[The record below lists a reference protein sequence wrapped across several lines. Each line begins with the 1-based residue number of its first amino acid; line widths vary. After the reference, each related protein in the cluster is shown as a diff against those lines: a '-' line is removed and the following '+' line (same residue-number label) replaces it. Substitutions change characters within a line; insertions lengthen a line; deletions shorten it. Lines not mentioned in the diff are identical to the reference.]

1 MFDLNKDQFKIK
13 LDDLFKYFQNHLRIA
28 IEIILL
34 IAFTLVVYICLLYCA
49 KYLWVIFTATQVG
62 QTYAKLYEESYRI
75 TNDILSRNFI
85 SLAINITL
93 TSFVICLIVSAV
105 LKFLHINRF
114 FYSNRSLFIRIIF
127 AGLPLTCIVAV
138 YMYYRGDISHMDTA
152 FTVVLVPT
160 LCVFTGSF
168 RFSEEFVPELIDII
182 SIFSKQEKGIKH
194 GRKEEEVRCQAY
206 ELINKKESKKRDVD
220 RQIKLQDIWDSNA
233 KYIIFILVTII
244 VAGILNIISQ
254 TPKVSKRTEPAS
266 ASVAAAI
273 VTATKQEPAPLK
285 TEVITNERFIARADK
300 IVLDTKT
307 NLMWAAEESETLN
320 WYEAKK
326 YCKKFHGGGYS
337 NWRMPTLKELE
348 GLYDPN
354 KQPDCGCVTNL
365 IEMYNG
371 PNCWEWSSETK
382 DPDAAL
388 FAFNLNGVQWLPKS
402 NNSSV
407 HIRPVRSNK

>member
-1 MFDLNKDQFKIK
+1 
-13 LDDLFKYFQNHLRIA
+13 
-28 IEIILL
+28 
-34 IAFTLVVYICLLYCA
+34 
-49 KYLWVIFTATQVG
+49 
-62 QTYAKLYEESYRI
+62 
-75 TNDILSRNFI
+75 
-85 SLAINITL
+85 
-93 TSFVICLIVSAV
+93 
-105 LKFLHINRF
+105 
-114 FYSNRSLFIRIIF
+114 
-127 AGLPLTCIVAV
+127 
-138 YMYYRGDISHMDTA
+138 MDTA
-152 FTVVLVPT
+152 YTVVLVPT

-182 SIFSKQEKGIKH
+182 SIFRKQEKGIKYR
-194 GRKEEEVRCQAY
+194 RKEEEVRRKAD
-206 ELINKKESKKRDVD
+206 ELINKKESKKRAAD
-220 RQIKLQDIWDSNA
+220 RQIKLQDIWDSYA

-254 TPKVSKRTEPAS
+254 TPNVSKRKEPAS
-266 ASVAAAI
+266 ASVEAPI
-273 VTATKQEPAPLK
+273 ITATKQEPAPLK
-285 TEVITNERFIARADK
+285 TEVIANERFIAHADK

-320 WYEAKK
+320 WDEAKK

-337 NWRMPTLKELE
+337 NWRMPTVKELE

-354 KQPDCGCVTNL
+354 KQPDCGCITNL

-382 DPDAAL
+382 DSDAAL

-407 HIRPVRSNK
+407 HIRPVRYNK